1 MDPSTQKK
9 IDSRIAHV
17 QTMLPKLNL
26 LYERKEKE
34 WTEKQLSLNAQ
45 AIEQI
50 DSLKV
55 SHLKELEKLG
65 SGVMR
70 KLADKITRLSQNCKF
85 LIPEKY
91 LKVQEVLLRQGRE
104 MESVLKHNM
113 QTTLAQNQAREAFLL
128 KREGFLAKHEELKT
142 MTTTHEQRRRE
153 RQLNLRERAKTIL
166 SSELEEQDQI
176 LNLVSRIQRAEIT
189 YKLNQEQKLTMI
201 QEALCKEQASLQSHI
216 SPSLIQSLVE
226 SKESRNRLRERM
238 IGSFIHERTQI
249 WGELVSRLQKYEDER
264 CERSRLSIASITE
277 RAQANATA
285 RAEERL
291 NNEILRQAQRFEAR
305 LTYYRFG

>member
-26 LYERKEKE
+26 FYERKEKE
-34 WTEKQLSLNAQ
+34 WTEKQLFLNAQ
-45 AIEQI
+45 ATEQI
-50 DSLKV
+50 DSLKA

-65 SGVMR
+65 TDVMR
-70 KLADKITRLSQNCKF
+70 KLADNITRLSLNCEF
-85 LIPEKY
+85 CIPEKY

-104 MESVLKHNM
+104 MQSVIKHNM
-113 QTTLAQNQAREAFLL
+113 QTNRAQNQAREAFLL
-128 KREGFLAKHEELKT
+128 KREKFLARHEELKT

-153 RQLNLRERAKTIL
+153 RKLELRERAKTII

-189 YKLNQEQKLTMI
+189 YKLNQEQKLIMV
-201 QEALCKEQASLQSHI
+201 QEALCKEQASLPSHI
-216 SPSLIQSLVE
+216 SPSFIQSLAE
-226 SKESRNRLRERM
+226 SKESRHSLKERM
-238 IGSFIHERTQI
+238 IGSFIHRRTQI
-249 WGELVSRLQKYEDER
+249 WGELMSRLRKYEDER
-264 CERSRLSIASITE
+264 CERSRLSIASNTS
-277 RAQANATA
+277 RVQANATV

-291 NNEILRQAQRFEAR
+291 NNEILRQARHFEVRF
-305 LTYYRFG
+305 TYFRFG